1 MTKLALIALL
11 LTLHLP
17 AVQAGAVTCTV
28 RYTNAGRA
36 VCWCKASRPGSRW
49 QPYPMPVCQIANR

>member
-1 MTKLALIALL
+1 MKNLALAILL

-17 AVQAGAVTCTV
+17 LQASAVTCTV

-36 VCWCKASRPGSRW
+36 ICWCKANRPGSRW
-49 QPYPMPVCQIANR
+49 QVYPMIVCQVTNR